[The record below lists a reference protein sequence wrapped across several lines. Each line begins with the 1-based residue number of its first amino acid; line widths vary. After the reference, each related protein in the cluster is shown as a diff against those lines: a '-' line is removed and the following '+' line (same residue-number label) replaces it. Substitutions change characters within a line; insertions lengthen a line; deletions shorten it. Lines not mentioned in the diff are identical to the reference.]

1 MKTRLLLP
9 AVLFTLTLGLHAADE
24 KPAPA
29 AAAPVAAKPDDLS
42 SFKTAD
48 ALWKHLEELREE
60 PKVQPKSQDELIAIV
75 KSWFGNQRAAAD
87 AFIKAY
93 PKDPRSHGA
102 KLVALQAAMQLS
114 QIPGADPATKT
125 SADEVLKQIDSIIA
139 AADAPEDAKGEATFI
154 KTMMLTENLDEAKP
168 ESAFAF
174 LKASDEFLTKYGT
187 HKLAPQMRQT
197 QLQVA
202 QQAQSPEAAAL
213 LNKLAESKDAET
225 ATAAK
230 EIIAQRG
237 KMAELKTKPLDL
249 KFTATNGAEIDL
261 AKLRGKVVLVDFWA
275 SWCGPCIAEMPS
287 VVSAYTKLHDKGF
300 EIVGISLDQD
310 KDKMEA
316 ALKKHSMTWPQYFDG
331 KGWQNKISS
340 GYGIESIPA
349 AWLLDKKG
357 MLRETGLRGEALAAG
372 VEKLLAE

>member
-29 AAAPVAAKPDDLS
+29 AAPPAAAKPDDLS

-93 PKDPRSHGA
+93 PKDPRSHAA

-125 SADEVLKQIDSIIA
+125 SAEEVLKQIDSIIA